1 MMATDIRGISKDP
14 ALRAR
19 VVRRLHAALAPLR
32 VKPVAARVIFSD
44 ENGPKGGIAIRCAL
58 MVRLPYRPTIRV
70 EDTAATARLAFDGSF
85 AALERRLARYRIR
98 TRDLSRRPKKYF
110 MAKRVLAAGLR
121 PGAQD

>member
-1 MMATDIRGISKDP
+1 MAVEIRGLSRDP

-19 VVRRLHAALAPLR
+19 VARRLSAALAPLR

-85 AALERRLARYRIR
+85 AALERRVARYRIR
-98 TRDLSRRPKKYF
+98 ARDLSRRPKKYF
-110 MAKRVLAAGLR
+110 VAKRLLATGLR
-121 PGAQD
+121 PASRD